1 MCYILHKPI
10 GDIKLKLEY
19 NNKNYKSMR
28 VRHETYKEIKRLA
41 LNMDIP
47 ITKLIEL
54 MFSEFK
60 KSHE

>member
-1 MCYILHKPI
+1 M
-10 GDIKLKLEY
+10 KLEY